1 MALERNRLT
10 REERLTVARD
20 RLRRIVDQY
29 IQAESEVSALEQG
42 AFRVVIFGSAR
53 IQPQDA
59 TYKQVQRIA
68 RVLAER
74 GIDIVT
80 GGGPGLMEAANSAV
94 MDVQQRASRSY
105 GLPIDLPSIKESV
118 NKHLDIK
125 SSHRRFSSR
134 LDEFMRLSNAVI
146 VAPGGIGTLLELT
159 YVWQLL
165 QVGLTNDRPVLL
177 LRQEIWGGLL
187 DWVRATLVAHGYV
200 SPEDLRWIKLV
211 DTEQEVIALISIAHE
226 QFMRSQMERHLPE
239 EEVDR
244 RITHEVVKRK
254 VPPGTENLLE

>member
-1 MALERNRLT
+1 MTLDRGRMT
-10 REERLTVARD
+10 REERLILARE

-53 IQPQDA
+53 IRPQDA
-59 TYKQVQRIA
+59 TYQQVQRIA
-68 RVLAER
+68 RALAER

-94 MDVQQRASRSY
+94 MEVQQRASRSY

-146 VAPGGIGTLLELT
+146 VAPGGIGTLLELA

-165 QVGLTNDRPVLL
+165 QVGLTNDRPVILL
-177 LRQEIWGGLL
+177 QEEIWGGLL
-187 DWVRATLVAHGYV
+187 DWVRGTLLTHGYV
-200 SPEDLRWIKLV
+200 SKEDLRWMKLV
-211 DTEQEVIALISIAHE
+211 ETEQEAIALIGRAHE
-226 QFMRSQMERHLPE
+226 QYMRSQMEQQIPE
-239 EEVDR
+239 GEVDR
-244 RITHEVVKRK
+244 RITQDVVSREA
-254 VPPGTENLLE
+254 PET